1 MDVNLQQ
8 VCGLQLCSF
17 SYLSKS
23 RNALAKLIKIF
34 SNFSRIQNWRK
45 LLRKYGSFY
54 HLILAFRLPIA
65 LCAYEEKKSKLCY
78 TIALIAPCPI
88 LGPMRNGVI
97 TYVTRKGGGEVEIKC
112 HANYTLSGSS
122 RLSCINGEWSNSVP
136 SCKGMSHTCDCHQ
149 SRSKKKK

>member
-1 MDVNLQQ
+1 M
-8 VCGLQLCSF
+8 
-17 SYLSKS
+17 
-23 RNALAKLIKIF
+23 
-34 SNFSRIQNWRK
+34 
-45 LLRKYGSFY
+45 
-54 HLILAFRLPIA
+54 
-65 LCAYEEKKSKLCY
+65 YEEKISKLCY